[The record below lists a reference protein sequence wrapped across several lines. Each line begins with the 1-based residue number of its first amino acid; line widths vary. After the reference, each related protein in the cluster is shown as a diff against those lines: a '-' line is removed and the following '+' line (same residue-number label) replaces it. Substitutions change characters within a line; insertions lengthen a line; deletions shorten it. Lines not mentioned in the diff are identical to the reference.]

1 MKNKVNWLKYVYIFI
16 CFGYDILVFS
26 ENDDCMLIL
35 LLLFVLGFLYFLIL
49 LEVNGFRYDIY
60 FFKNGFNINKIILSN
75 EYVYYMK
82 YVDMF

>member
-1 MKNKVNWLKYVYIFI
+1 MYIFI

-60 FFKNGFNINKIILSN
+60 FF
-75 EYVYYMK
+75 
-82 YVDMF
+82 